1 MPDLTPLEEKLLS
14 SLRKKPDY
22 EISKTDLK
30 PLIELHNKGLVNIS
44 QDGCVTVNISGD
56 YILGNLEIAKKKERN
71 SFIIRSIIIPAIV
84 SLITSVSAAIATSF
98 LTSWLAM
105 QLL

>member
-1 MPDLTPLEEKLLS
+1 MNDLTPLEEKLLS
-14 SLRKKPDY
+14 SLSKNSDY
-22 EISKTDLK
+22 IISKTDLK
-30 PLIELHNKGLVNIS
+30 PLLELHSKGLVNIS
-44 QDGCVTVNISGD
+44 NDGTVTVNISGD
-56 YILGNLEIAKKKERN
+56 YTLDNIKIAKKKERN
-71 SFIIRSIIIPAIV
+71 KFIIRSIIIPAIV